1 MKHTWILRAA
11 ALFLPL
17 SLGAQDLKEFEKRVT
32 EFTLANGLHFIVL
45 QRPEAPVVSVL
56 TRVDVGGANDPAG
69 KTGIAHMFEHMAFK
83 GTDSLGTTN
92 WLAEKKALDDIEAI
106 YDKIDAEKN
115 KGPRGSQQTIE
126 KLQKEVK
133 AAIEKANSY
142 VDKEAYSRVISL
154 NGGVGMNAGTGA
166 ESTTYFYSLP
176 SNRLELWFLLTSQ
189 VFKNPI
195 MREFYKERDVVREE
209 RRMRVESSPQGKMV
223 QLLLQTTFLAHPQ
236 RNIIGWASDI
246 ENLRAKE
253 ALDFFRKYYVPSNMV
268 MVIAGDVDPKE
279 AKRLAD
285 QYFSSLPA
293 GPPPP
298 RVITE
303 EPKQEG
309 ERRAAIDT
317 ESQPMLFMA
326 YKRPN
331 GFHPDDAPLAVLASA
346 LASGRTG
353 VIYKELVEQKK
364 LALFAA
370 ATSNFIG
377 EKYPGAFLMYSMPAV
392 GKTIEENEKALEEI
406 IERVKKEKIEDRVI
420 RRVKTQIRAGLIR
433 GLDSNMGMAMQ
444 LAENYQLYGDWRKM
458 FTQIDDLEKVTA
470 DDLMR
475 VAKTYLVNSGR
486 TVVYSNNPT
495 KGDSK

>member
-1 MKHTWILRAA
+1 MKHTWILRTA
-11 ALFLPL
+11 ALLAPL
-17 SLGAQDLKEFEKRVT
+17 CLGAQNLQEFEKRVT

-69 KTGIAHMFEHMAFK
+69 RTGIAHMFEHMAFK
-83 GTDSLGTTN
+83 GTDTLGTTN
-92 WLAEKKALDDIEAI
+92 WPAEKKTLADIEAL
-106 YDKIDAEKN
+106 YDKIDIEKN
-115 KGPRGSQQTIE
+115 KGPRGSKETLE
-126 KLQKEVK
+126 SLQKEVK
-133 AAIEKANSY
+133 AAIDKANSY
-142 VDKEAYSRVISL
+142 VDKEAYSRVVSL
-154 NGGVGMNAGTGA
+154 NGGVGMNASTSGEA
-166 ESTTYFYSLP
+166 TTYFYSLP

-209 RRMRVESSPQGKMV
+209 RRMRAESNPQGKMV
-223 QLLLQTTFLAHPQ
+223 QLLLQTTFLSHPQ

-246 ENLRAKE
+246 ENLRANAAQE
-253 ALDFFRKYYVPSNMV
+253 FFRKYYVPSNMV

-293 GPPPP
+293 GPAPP
-298 RVITE
+298 RVITVE
-303 EPKQEG
+303 GPQEG
-309 ERRAAIDT
+309 ERRAVIDT
-317 ESQPMLFMA
+317 ESQPMLFVT

-331 GFHPDDAPLAVLASA
+331 AFHPDDAPLAVLAGS

-353 VIYKELVEQKK
+353 VIYKEMVEQKK
-364 LALFAA
+364 LALFATA
-370 ATSNFIG
+370 DSNFIG
-377 EKYPGAFLMYSMPAV
+377 EKFPGAFLMYSVPAV
-392 GKTIEENEKALEEI
+392 GKTVEENEKALQEI
-406 IERVKKEKIEDRVI
+406 IERVKKEKIDEAVI

-433 GLDSNMGMAMQ
+433 GLDSNMGMAMR
-444 LAENYQLYGDWRKM
+444 LAENYQLFGDWRKL
-458 FTQIDDLEKVTA
+458 FTKIDEVEKVSA

-475 VAKTYLVNSGR
+475 VAKAYLVDSGR
-486 TVVYSNNPT
+486 TVVHSHAPK